1 MKYGNVINEAGEALD
16 YTYHSGAENNHYV
29 LVIGHGLNENKD
41 SHLIAEL
48 SHKVSEEGMS
58 VLRFSFSGNGSSQ
71 GQHGDHTISKGIKDL
86 RAIISTICERG
97 GRPIYLGHGTGATV
111 GTLLSAD
118 DSRIQLLISLAG
130 LVETKKFYFNLQNA
144 EFASEGAPLRNKLD
158 VLSEN
163 QAEDLKILKS
173 VYPQS
178 KSILIPW
185 LLIHGSDDKL
195 IPITDSASL
204 ASNFEDI
211 RYFVELP
218 NVDHSFSGEAIS
230 QVSELIIDWLG
241 KRIQPS

>member
-41 SHLIAEL
+41 THLIAEL

-58 VLRFSFSGNGSSQ
+58 VLRFYFSGNGSSQ

-211 RYFVELP
+211 RYFIELP